1 MRFAKNLG
9 GVQKKS
15 WKYRI
20 RILQRIVVVTDKE
33 LGAISKQMCLWLRL
47 HQEGTFRTREDR
59 GARKEEVPRRGTER
73 VVM

>member
-1 MRFAKNLG
+1 MRFAKNLS

-20 RILQRIVVVTDKE
+20 RVLERIVVVTDKD

-47 HQEGTFRTREDR
+47 HQEGTFRTRER
-59 GARKEEVPRRGTER
+59 EELGKKRYREDALKW
-73 VVM
+73 